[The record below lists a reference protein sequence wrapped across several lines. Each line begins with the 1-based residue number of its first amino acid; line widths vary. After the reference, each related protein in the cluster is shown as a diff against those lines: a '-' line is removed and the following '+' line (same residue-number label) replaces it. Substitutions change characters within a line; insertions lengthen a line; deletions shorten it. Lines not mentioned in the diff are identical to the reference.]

1 MKRDKAV
8 VLLSG
13 GMDSAVALYWA
24 AKHYEIAAIMNFDYG
39 QHGADLEAQA
49 ATRLLGVLK
58 VQSAMA
64 QSGSVQNPMETM
76 GIIKCSIRIPVVSSL
91 THNYGLDPSLK
102 DAHDQ
107 PMTFVPGRNLI
118 FISYATSVAYD
129 VNAKYI
135 IGGWSSVDVDYPD
148 CSARF
153 LIAAGSAAAL
163 AIGRGPSEDAL
174 GVKSPLSSLTKA
186 ETVAMGE
193 ELGVPWELTRSCYA
207 GDEEPCLECDSCRLR
222 IRAFITAGVR
232 DPLVC
237 DDAVWLHMIEQH
249 GTCIGEDNDEPTG

>member
-1 MKRDKAV
+1 MKRDKVV

-24 AKHYEIAAIMNFDYG
+24 AEYYEIAAIMNFDYG
-39 QHGADLEAQA
+39 QHGANLELQA

-58 VQSAMA
+58 VMHVGSDCEMAFQSL
-64 QSGSVQNPMETM
+64 

-118 FISYATSVAYD
+118 FISYSTSVAYD

-148 CSARF
+148 CSQRF
-153 LIAAGSAAAL
+153 LVAAGVAASI
-163 AIGRGPSEDAL
+163 AIGRDGVEGQQL
-174 GVKSPLSSLTKA
+174 YVKSPLSMLTKA
-186 ETVAMGE
+186 GTVTMGE
-193 ELGVPWELTRSCYA
+193 ELGVPWALTRSCYA
-207 GDEEPCLECDSCRLR
+207 GGAEPCLECDSCLLR
-222 IRAFITAGVR
+222 VRAFITADVR

-237 DDAVWLHMIEQH
+237 DDAVWLRMVESH
-249 GTCIGEDNDEPTG
+249 GTCIEEVDNESTS